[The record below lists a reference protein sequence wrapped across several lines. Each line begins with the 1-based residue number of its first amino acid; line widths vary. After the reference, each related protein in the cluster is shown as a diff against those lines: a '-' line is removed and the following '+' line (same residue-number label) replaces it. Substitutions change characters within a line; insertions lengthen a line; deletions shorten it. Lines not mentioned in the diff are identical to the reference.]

1 MRAAFLVIFTILAL
15 QAIFF
20 SQSAV
25 QGLPVTNA
33 EEDDLELLD
42 TSANTIIFRPLFVY
56 RLQQRRLK
64 EKREKL
70 KRLRAQSAAANQL
83 E

>member
-25 QGLPVTNA
+25 QGLPVTNP
-33 EEDDLELLD
+33 EEGDLELLD